1 MAKVELIDFYAEWC
15 GPCKV
20 MTPTIE
26 SLMEQYNVEGSN
38 VEVKKSNVDQESEL
52 ASKYSV
58 RSIPTL
64 VFLKDGVEAD
74 RVVGIQSKE
83 ALSTKIA
90 ELMTEA

>member
-20 MTPTIE
+20 MTPAIE
-26 SLMEQYNVEGSN
+26 SLMEKYNVEGSD

-74 RVVGIQSKE
+74 RVVGVQSKD
-83 ALSTKIA
+83 ALSNKIEELLA
-90 ELMTEA
+90 E